1 MVAVAVVWYDRRQR
15 PAVPERPDPNIL
27 GESAPHRLDRL
38 DQVERRL
45 AEVEERLD
53 FAERLLARRS
63 DAERLHRPN
72 R

>member
-1 MVAVAVVWYDRRQR
+1 
-15 PAVPERPDPNIL
+15 VPERPDPNIL